1 MEARLE
7 EELAKVLKNKE
18 ELVSR
23 ISNLEEQGKKDKEGL
38 DSVETLKLEIV
49 DLKDSLSSV
58 RISRDDC
65 IRMRKN

>member
-38 DSVETLKLEIV
+38 DNVETLKLEIV